1 MDSFALVL
9 FKTIDNDTFNKLN
22 NYIYEQQVSFNI
34 KKNNNSHYF
43 DLVSNNPTLDIQS
56 FLQDKTSDSI
66 NVITIQD
73 YKSLIDLMFN
83 ENHSI
88 IKYNDINILQI
99 TFYCKFDTTNKNIN
113 HLQSKFKSYL
123 T

>member
-1 MDSFALVL
+1 MDTFALVL
-9 FKTIDNDTFNKLN
+9 FKTIDNDIFNKLN
-22 NYIYEQQVSFNI
+22 NYIYEQQISFNI
-34 KKNNNSHYF
+34 KKNNNSYYF

-66 NVITIQD
+66 NIITIED

-99 TFYCKFDTTNKNIN
+99 TFYCKFDTTNKNIS

>member
-1 MDSFALVL
+1 MDSYCLVS
-9 FKTIDNDTFNKLN
+9 FKTIDNETFNLLN
-22 NYIYEQQVSFNI
+22 NYIYEQQITFNV

-43 DLVSNNPTLDIQS
+43 DLVSNNPQFNINIL
-56 FLQDKTSDSI
+56 LEDKISDSI
-66 NVITIQD
+66 NIITIED
-73 YKSLIDLMFN
+73 YKSLINLMFN

-99 TFYCKFDTTNKNIN
+99 KFYCKFDTTTKNIN
-113 HLQSKFKSYL
+113 NLQSKFKSYL